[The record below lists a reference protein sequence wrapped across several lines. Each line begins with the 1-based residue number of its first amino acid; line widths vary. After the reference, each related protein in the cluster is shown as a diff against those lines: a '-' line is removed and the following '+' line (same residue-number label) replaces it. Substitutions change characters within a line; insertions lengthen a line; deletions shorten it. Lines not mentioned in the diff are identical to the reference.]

1 MRRGALFQSV
11 TIGLAS
17 PGLPS
22 SALYALDRGPILWPR
37 LHRSS
42 LRALLFSALPFLPSS
57 V

>member
-1 MRRGALFQSV
+1 MLYGALFQSV

-17 PGLPS
+17 PGILS
-22 SALYALDRGPILWPR
+22 SALYALERGPTLWPR

-42 LRALLFSALPFLPSS
+42 LRALLFSTLPFLPSS